1 MSGGDS
7 LREAR
12 ALLMRKTLAK
22 GGRGDKMA
30 AALMKHIEKER
41 KKLWS
46 VTSSTPPLQSSVRSQ
61 HPRLPSPA
69 GGSTPSLAKQ
79 PLADRD
85 RDQDRELDVSSTCL
99 CGCAAAAVSTAAEQ
113 KSSRSRCDQCDGR
126 IPPDRQMSRNV
137 LHLIQMWSDQNRAS
151 RTLTFCSFSPNLCC

>member
-1 MSGGDS
+1 MCFGCDS

-46 VTSSTPPLQSSVRSQ
+46 VTLSTPPLQSSVRSL
-61 HPRLPSPA
+61 HPQRGASGGRLPSPA
-69 GGSTPSLAKQ
+69 GGSTPSLAKKLAKQ
-79 PLADRD
+79 PLAARD
-85 RDQDRELDVSSTCL
+85 RDQDRELDVFSTL
-99 CGCAAAAVSTAAEQ
+99 CRCAAAAVSTAVEQ
-113 KSSRSRCDQCDGR
+113 KSSRSRCDQCDG
-126 IPPDRQMSRNV
+126 
-137 LHLIQMWSDQNRAS
+137 
-151 RTLTFCSFSPNLCC
+151 

>member
-1 MSGGDS
+1 MCFGCDS

-46 VTSSTPPLQSSVRSQ
+46 VTSSTPPLQSSVRSL
-61 HPRLPSPA
+61 HPQRGALGGRLPSPA

-79 PLADRD
+79 PLAARD
-85 RDQDRELDVSSTCL
+85 RDQDRELDVFSTL
-99 CGCAAAAVSTAAEQ
+99 CGCAAAAVSTAVEQ
-113 KSSRSRCDQCDGR
+113 KSSRSRCDQCDG
-126 IPPDRQMSRNV
+126 
-137 LHLIQMWSDQNRAS
+137 
-151 RTLTFCSFSPNLCC
+151 